1 MYPVRY
7 RHDHVIVVS
16 RCAHS
21 SHTPLDPYLSARAFD
36 GRRGALSRFSS
47 DGRPRAKGAMRWPR
61 TKNCSAPEHLTPS
74 ECRRATGTT
83 LDAEY
88 LSVGLQV
95 RCSVRCSSRCCCCPY
110 FAAHTTHPR
119 ATATAR
125 AMRPSFT
132 PSACVRRA
140 QISQLWSRLSS
151 IGRRQRG
158 CSWRRSERLQPRVVG
173 SGRRTGANCG
183 FSGRQRAQMC
193 ANARVTVQNKQT
205 NAAPA
210 SSSGVLS

>member
-110 FAAHTTHPR
+110 FAAHRSRSSGAGPR
-119 ATATAR
+119 G
-125 AMRPSFT
+125 
-132 PSACVRRA
+132 SAA
-140 QISQLWSRLSS
+140 A
-151 IGRRQRG
+151 RG
-158 CSWRRSERLQPRVVG
+158 CSWCGYELAKPQLAGAAARTAATDSLSRVV
-173 SGRRTGANCG
+173 RANL
-183 FSGRQRAQMC
+183 C
-193 ANARVTVQNKQT
+193 ANAP
-205 NAAPA
+205 APVGQQPTRCGTLLTCVGA
-210 SSSGVLS
+210 